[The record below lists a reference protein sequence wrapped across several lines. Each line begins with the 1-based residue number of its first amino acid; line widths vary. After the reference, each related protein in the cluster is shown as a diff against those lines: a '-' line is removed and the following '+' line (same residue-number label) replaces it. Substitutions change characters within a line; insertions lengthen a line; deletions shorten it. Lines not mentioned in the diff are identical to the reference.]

1 MDATYD
7 TLPLLRKGWGAQ
19 KMREEQIRLA
29 TPLVAQGVQF
39 VGFPSAEVEAT
50 AVATFNA
57 EMITGSTAEDNLQG
71 VAALD
76 SNGTLIGA
84 VTLGPLISSPDHSP
98 SEKTLA
104 VLVRYLAVAPD
115 WRHHGIGTVLL
126 CIMDQHGVPGDVT
139 RRVFFGGCAPEEA
152 RFYQRAG
159 FDVLQPGTP
168 VPGDVLGSGV
178 DFANIN
184 AEYPCCFIRPW
195 SQQA

>member
-1 MDATYD
+1 M
-7 TLPLLRKGWGAQ
+7 
-19 KMREEQIRLA
+19 
-29 TPLVAQGVQF
+29 
-39 VGFPSAEVEAT
+39 
-50 AVATFNA
+50 
-57 EMITGSTAEDNLQG
+57 
-71 VAALD
+71 
-76 SNGTLIGA
+76 
-84 VTLGPLISSPDHSP
+84 
-98 SEKTLA
+98 
-104 VLVRYLAVAPD
+104 VRYLAVAPD

-168 VPGDVLGSGV
+168 VPGEVLGSGV